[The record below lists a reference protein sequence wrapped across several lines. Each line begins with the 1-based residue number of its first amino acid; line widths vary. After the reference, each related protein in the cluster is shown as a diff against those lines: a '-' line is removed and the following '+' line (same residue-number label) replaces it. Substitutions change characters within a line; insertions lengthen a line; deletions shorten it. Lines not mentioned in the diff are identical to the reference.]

1 MKIFFTKTIKTF
13 AIFSLL
19 FSTIFPITATAQTE
33 DQQYNQ
39 DIPITSDPGL
49 KLVLSQPLE
58 QDYKTK
64 TFKLS
69 LEIDSLID
77 SNRIGVDWRF
87 PEQLLDIAVPAKD
100 VVSVVKGQKTIL
112 TKEFTPKEV
121 LPVSVVNRKVEIAV
135 IVNGFVAGE
144 SYLSS
149 EKIIVTFSPDMVV
162 QPVLKDYA
170 SEKRSTIIRNIS
182 FGIIAVVVFV
192 LAIFFLVKQVRT
204 YLNTN
209 EVT

>member
-1 MKIFFTKTIKTF
+1 MKIFLTRILSLSAIAVVLTSTF
-13 AIFSLL
+13 LPSL
-19 FSTIFPITATAQTE
+19 ANAQNS

-39 DIPITSDPGL
+39 DVPITSDPGL

-58 QDYKTK
+58 QDYKTR

-77 SNRIGVDWRF
+77 SNRIGVEWRF
-87 PEQLLDIAVPAKD
+87 PVQLLDIAVPEKD
-100 VVSVVKGQKTIL
+100 VVSVVKGQKTMI
-112 TKEFTPKEV
+112 TKEFTPKAV

-149 EKIIVTFSPDMVV
+149 EKINITFSPDMVI
-162 QPVLKDYA
+162 QPELKNYA
-170 SEKRSTIIRNIS
+170 SEKRSTIIRNIFVVITS
-182 FGIIAVVVFV
+182 IVVFG
-192 LAIFFLVKQVRT
+192 LAIFFVVRQVRA

>member
-1 MKIFFTKTIKTF
+1 MKKYFLTMFRLT
-13 AIFSLL
+13 AIAVLL
-19 FSTIFPITATAQTE
+19 TPIVLPVLVNSQ
-33 DQQYNQ
+33 DNNQQYNQ
-39 DIPITSDPGL
+39 DVPITSDPGL

-58 QDYKTK
+58 QDFKTK

-77 SNRIGVDWRF
+77 SNRIGVEWRF
-87 PEQLLDIAVPAKD
+87 PEQLLDVAVPAKD
-100 VVSVVKGQKTIL
+100 VVSVVKGQKTTI
-112 TKEFTPKEV
+112 TKEFTPKAV

-149 EKIIVTFSPDMVV
+149 EKINITFSPDMVI
-162 QPVLKDYA
+162 QPELENYA
-170 SEKRSTIIRNIS
+170 SEKRSTTIRNILVV
-182 FGIIAVVVFV
+182 IIAVVVFV
-192 LAIFFLVKQVRT
+192 FAIFFVVKQVRA

-209 EVT
+209 DVT

>member
-1 MKIFFTKTIKTF
+1 MKNNIIKLVSYVGVLIIMTLSVSPYS
-13 AIFSLL
+13 IH
-19 FSTIFPITATAQTE
+19 AQNNDE
-33 DQQYNQ
+33 QYNQ
-39 DIPITSDPGL
+39 DVPITSDPGL

-58 QDYKTK
+58 QDFKTK
-64 TFKLS
+64 TFKLT

-100 VVSVVKGQKTIL
+100 IVSVVKGQKTLI
-112 TKEFTPKEV
+112 TKEFTPKAV

-170 SEKRSTIIRNIS
+170 SERRATTIRNIS

-192 LAIFFLVKQVRT
+192 LAIFFVVKQVRT

-209 EVT
+209 DVT

>member
-1 MKIFFTKTIKTF
+1 MKKNFKKLVRYIAVLIMMVLTVSPYI
-13 AIFSLL
+13 AN
-19 FSTIFPITATAQTE
+19 AQNNDE
-33 DQQYNQ
+33 QYNQ
-39 DIPITSDPGL
+39 DVPITSDPGL

-58 QDYKTK
+58 QDFKTK
-64 TFKLS
+64 TFKLT

-100 VVSVVKGQKTIL
+100 IVSVVKGQKTLI
-112 TKEFTPKEV
+112 TKEFTPKAV

-170 SEKRSTIIRNIS
+170 SEKRAITIRNIS

-192 LAIFFLVKQVRT
+192 LAIFFVVKQVRT

-209 EVT
+209 DVT

>member
-1 MKIFFTKTIKTF
+1 MMVLTVSPYI
-13 AIFSLL
+13 AN
-19 FSTIFPITATAQTE
+19 AQNNDE
-33 DQQYNQ
+33 QYNQ
-39 DIPITSDPGL
+39 DVPITSDPGL

-58 QDYKTK
+58 QDFKTK
-64 TFKLS
+64 TFKLT

-100 VVSVVKGQKTIL
+100 IVSVVKGQKTLI
-112 TKEFTPKEV
+112 TKEFTPKAV

-170 SEKRSTIIRNIS
+170 SEKRAITIRNIS

-192 LAIFFLVKQVRT
+192 LAIFFVVKQVRT

-209 EVT
+209 DVT

>member
-1 MKIFFTKTIKTF
+1 MMALTVSPYI
-13 AIFSLL
+13 AN
-19 FSTIFPITATAQTE
+19 AQNNDE
-33 DQQYNQ
+33 QYNQ
-39 DIPITSDPGL
+39 DVPITSDPGL

-58 QDYKTK
+58 QDFKTK
-64 TFKLS
+64 TFKLT

-100 VVSVVKGQKTIL
+100 IVSVVKGQKTLI
-112 TKEFTPKEV
+112 TKEFTPKAV

-170 SEKRSTIIRNIS
+170 SEKRATTIRNIS

-192 LAIFFLVKQVRT
+192 LAIFFVVKQVRT

-209 EVT
+209 DVT

>member
-1 MKIFFTKTIKTF
+1 MKTF
-13 AIFSLL
+13 IKKIVSFSAIVVVL
-19 FSTIFPITATAQTE
+19 TATILPSLVNAQNN

-39 DIPITSDPGL
+39 DVPITSDPGL

-58 QDYKTK
+58 QDYKTR

-77 SNRIGVDWRF
+77 SNRIGVEWRF
-87 PEQLLDIAVPAKD
+87 PQQLLDIAVPEKD
-100 VVSVVKGQKTIL
+100 VVSVVKGQKTLI
-112 TKEFTPKEV
+112 TKEFTPKAV

-149 EKIIVTFSPDMVV
+149 EKINVTFTPDMVI
-162 QPVLKDYA
+162 QPELKNYA
-170 SEKRSTIIRNIS
+170 NEKRSTTMRNIFVVITS
-182 FGIIAVVVFV
+182 IVVFG
-192 LAIFFLVKQVRT
+192 LAIFFVVRQVRA

-209 EVT
+209 DVT

>member
-1 MKIFFTKTIKTF
+1 MQKFIKRILSFGTIVLVLTASF
-13 AIFSLL
+13 LPSL
-19 FSTIFPITATAQTE
+19 ADAQNE
-33 DQQYNQ
+33 EQQYNQ
-39 DIPITSDPGL
+39 DVPITSDPGL

-58 QDYKTK
+58 QDFKTK
-64 TFKLS
+64 TFKLT

-100 VVSVVKGQKTIL
+100 IVSVVKGQKTLI
-112 TKEFTPKEV
+112 TKEFTPKAV

-170 SEKRSTIIRNIS
+170 SEKRATTIRNIS

-192 LAIFFLVKQVRT
+192 LAIFFVVKQVRT

-209 EVT
+209 DVT

>member
-1 MKIFFTKTIKTF
+1 MKKNFKKLVRYIAVLIMMVLTVSPYI
-13 AIFSLL
+13 AN
-19 FSTIFPITATAQTE
+19 AQNNDE
-33 DQQYNQ
+33 QYNQ
-39 DIPITSDPGL
+39 DVPITSDPGL

-58 QDYKTK
+58 QDFKTK
-64 TFKLS
+64 TFKLT

-100 VVSVVKGQKTIL
+100 IVSVVKGQKTLI
-112 TKEFTPKEV
+112 TKEFTPKAV

-170 SEKRSTIIRNIS
+170 NEKRATTIRNIS

-192 LAIFFLVKQVRT
+192 LAIFFVVKQVRT

-209 EVT
+209 DVT